1 MRALPLD
8 IGLIHFVGI
17 GGIGM
22 SGIAEVLHNLGY
34 KVQGS
39 DVAEGANTRRLA
51 DLGIKV
57 AIGHRADNVGN
68 AQVVVVSSAVKKDN
82 PEVLAARSRLVPV
95 VRRAEMLGEL
105 MRLKWSIAIGGTH
118 GKTTT
123 TSMVAAML
131 DAGGLDPT
139 VINGGII
146 NAYGTNAR
154 IGGGDWMVVE
164 SDESDGSFLR
174 LPATIA
180 IVTNVDPEHLDHY
193 GTFDALRDAFV
204 RFVEN
209 IPFYGFAVLCADH
222 PEVQALIPRVSDR
235 RIITYGLGVNADVR
249 AMNLRLDRGGAD
261 FDVLV
266 ANRTTNESRTIE
278 GLRLPMFGQHNVQN
292 ALAAIA
298 VAQEMG
304 LSDDVIRRALGGF
317 SGVKR
322 RFTKTG
328 EAHGITVIDDYGHH
342 PVEIAATLRAARQSY
357 GGSGRVIAIMQ
368 PHRFSRLAALKNE
381 FATCFADAD
390 TLFIADVYAAGEAPI
405 EGINRDML
413 VALTQRAGHRD
424 VHPLPAPADIPGLI
438 WQVARPGDVVVC
450 LGAGNITAW
459 AHALPGQLQQLAGD
473 NAGPRA
479 IANDHGPGTAA

>member
-1 MRALPLD
+1 MRAMPLD
-8 IGLIHFVGI
+8 LGLIHFVGI

-39 DVAEGANTRRLA
+39 DIADGANTRRLQEI
-51 DLGIKV
+51 GIKV
-57 AIGHRADNVGN
+57 AIGHRADNIAS

-82 PEVLAARSRLVPV
+82 PEVLAARARLLPV

-105 MRLKWSIAIGGTH
+105 MRLKWSVAIGGTH

-154 IGGGDWMVVE
+154 LGGGDWMVVE

-174 LPATIA
+174 LPAVIA
-180 IVTNVDPEHLDHY
+180 VVTNVDPEHLDHY

-209 IPFYGFAVLCADH
+209 IPFYGFAVLCTDH
-222 PEVQALIPRVSDR
+222 PEVQALIPRIADR
-235 RIITYGLGVNADVR
+235 RLITYGIGANADIR
-249 AMNLRLDRGGAD
+249 AINLKLDRGGAD
-261 FDVLV
+261 FDVTIE
-266 ANRTTNESRTIE
+266 NRATNESRTIVD
-278 GLRLPMFGQHNVQN
+278 LRLPMFGQHNVQN

-304 LSDDVIRRALGGF
+304 LPDETIRRALAGF
-317 SGVKR
+317 AGVKR

-357 GGSGRVIAIMQ
+357 GGSGRVIAVMQ
-368 PHRFSRLAALKNE
+368 PHRYTRLASLRDD

-390 TLFIADVYAAGEAPI
+390 AVLIADVYAAGEAVI
-405 EGINRDML
+405 EGVNRDML
-413 VALTQRAGHRD
+413 VNLVRRAGHRD
-424 VHPLPAPADIPGLI
+424 VTALGGPGDLPGLI
-438 WQVARPGDVVVC
+438 WQMARPGDVVVC

-459 AHALPGQLQQLAGD
+459 AHALPGQLQQIAAD
-473 NAGPRA
+473 NAGPRS